1 MLRSLPAL
9 KQALLQIESVER
21 AGSVAAAF
29 EAADLVCAYRVANG
43 VPIEQE
49 ARAVAS
55 AVITL
60 ADRLARLE
68 SAYAYWQPFEPG
80 PYFDLRPEQ
89 AALMCE
95 VEESAGFVRVRLYAD
110 LLVPSFRAAERLY
123 SQEFLPA
130 MQVGAMASRIAHI
143 AEARQAVQALW
154 PLLQARLRRA
164 EEVIRLATT
173 LLLQTGDVSFLAAW
187 GAAEERR
194 RVGKTRAAHAPTL
207 TLDYQFPRPLSRRA
221 SRQRI
226 LRRRLLRRRQA
237 GWALVRRS
245 GRERWPWRRLRR
257 PLPSDEAENW
267 DWP

>member
-9 KQALLQIESVER
+9 KQALLQIESVEHE
-21 AGSVAAAF
+21 GSVAAAF
-29 EAADLVCAYRVANG
+29 EAADLVCVYRVANG
-43 VPIEQE
+43 ATIERE
-49 ARAVAS
+49 ARAAAS
-55 AVITL
+55 AIAIL

-89 AALMCE
+89 ATLMCE
-95 VEESAGFVRVRLYAD
+95 VEESEGYVHVRLYAD

-130 MQVGAMASRIAHI
+130 VQVGAMANRIAHI
-143 AEARQAVQALW
+143 AEARQAVQTLW
-154 PLLQARLRRA
+154 PLLQARLHRA
-164 EEVIRLATT
+164 EEVIRQATT
-173 LLLQTGDVSFLAAW
+173 LLLQAGDVSFLAAW

-194 RVGKTRAAHAPTL
+194 RVGRARAAHVPTL
-207 TLDYQFPRPLSRRA
+207 TLDYQFPRPLSRHT

-257 PLPSDEAENW
+257 PLPSDEVGNR